1 MYLQII
7 GDFMVEEIEIQTV
20 SDVRNIDYMRSNND
34 FVEQVVT
41 EQINQTDT
49 ISETLTNIQDT
60 IANQTQVDLSEVTD
74 LIENIDTTVVEVQT
88 QDILATVNEQQNKID
103 EMQSSIDDIHDKLN
117 QILEKL

>member
-1 MYLQII
+1 
-7 GDFMVEEIEIQTV
+7 MVEEIEIQTV